1 MVDLYHKL
9 GHMAMTKKGRCT
21 QMPIKRLLSV
31 TNGKLL
37 KTFASPQQL
46 FVHRFNNPSKTRS
59 SSKTYQTQPSILQV
73 YLACCS
79 CCICSTVLCLTTSS
93 LSFSISS
100 FCLSISSFA
109 FPFHM
114 SFATK
119 WVIYI
124 ISLGVNKLFRL
135 WWFWFCCSKA
145 RFPGVTTRD
154 SIDVWSALI
163 CTATNSPI
171 SVSCKLLSEFV
182 FSLWQ
187 LSPRP
192 VKSSS

>member
-1 MVDLYHKL
+1 MLCLVSMIRSVNKCIGKEMVY
-9 GHMAMTKKGRCT
+9 AVSVSAKKPRVY
-21 QMPIKRLLSV
+21 LLSV

-119 WVIYI
+119 
-124 ISLGVNKLFRL
+124 
-135 WWFWFCCSKA
+135 
-145 RFPGVTTRD
+145 
-154 SIDVWSALI
+154 
-163 CTATNSPI
+163 
-171 SVSCKLLSEFV
+171 
-182 FSLWQ
+182 
-187 LSPRP
+187 
-192 VKSSS
+192 

>member
-1 MVDLYHKL
+1 MLCLVSMIRSVNKCIGKEMVYAVSVSAKNPES
-9 GHMAMTKKGRCT
+9 TCC
-21 QMPIKRLLSV
+21 QSV

-119 WVIYI
+119 
-124 ISLGVNKLFRL
+124 
-135 WWFWFCCSKA
+135 
-145 RFPGVTTRD
+145 
-154 SIDVWSALI
+154 
-163 CTATNSPI
+163 
-171 SVSCKLLSEFV
+171 
-182 FSLWQ
+182 
-187 LSPRP
+187 
-192 VKSSS
+192 